1 MPTDEV
7 TWDELRQ
14 RAEASWPLETRS
26 RGGTALYRYGG
37 RLYVVGYGE
46 SSSLPGGAEQVLEVR
61 PDNLPGFA
69 PLMEGGHA
77 AGCRHE
83 RRWDWDWWTHRGFLL
98 RVENEAVRLY
108 EDARES
114 WACPLGEFTRPGSPR
129 REDVVR
135 KLGPAVAD
143 EALRCATAR
152 AAR

>member
-77 AGCRHE
+77 AGMILMRVTQGDYVQTPDRPAPEIGCDHVLTYVEARFRSSTV
-83 RRWDWDWWTHRGFLL
+83 RRDTSSIHQQ
-98 RVENEAVRLY
+98 
-108 EDARES
+108 
-114 WACPLGEFTRPGSPR
+114 
-129 REDVVR
+129 
-135 KLGPAVAD
+135 KLP
-143 EALRCATAR
+143 
-152 AAR
+152 